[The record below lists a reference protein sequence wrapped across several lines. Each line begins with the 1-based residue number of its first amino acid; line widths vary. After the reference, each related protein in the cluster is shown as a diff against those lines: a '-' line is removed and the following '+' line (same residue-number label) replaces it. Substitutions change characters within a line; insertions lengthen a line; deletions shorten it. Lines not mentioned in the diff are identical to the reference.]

1 DAHAIDVMLRLAPVL
16 YQRLVTA
23 SMRLAARFAPR
34 PKSPQGAREASE

>member
-1 DAHAIDVMLRLAPVL
+1 
-16 YQRLVTA
+16 A